1 MSEKIDN
8 ALEKA
13 SAEAEL
19 ELYET
24 AKAALK
30 VVKSALA
37 ARSAVDSEHPAN
49 IQGEKVVTT
58 AIEILKIAFSK

>member
-8 ALEKA
+8 ALEKV

-19 ELYET
+19 ELYQT
-24 AKAALK
+24 AKEALK
-30 VVKSALA
+30 VLKLALEA
-37 ARSAVDSEHPAN
+37 KSAVDSQHPAN